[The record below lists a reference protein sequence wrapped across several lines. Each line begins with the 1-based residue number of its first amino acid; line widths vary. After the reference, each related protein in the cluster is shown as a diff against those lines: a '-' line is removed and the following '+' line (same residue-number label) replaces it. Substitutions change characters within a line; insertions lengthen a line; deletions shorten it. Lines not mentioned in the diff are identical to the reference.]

1 MFFDGNSNKMYS
13 CIDKM
18 IRDYILQLNFFSKKA
33 IYPNLYEKKITLQ
46 MDNYYAVINAEASVF
61 RQLYRTIFLAN
72 NLLDSL
78 HQYHLQD
85 QILEKEHH
93 TTCNKRQHE
102 SNGDILKTILTL
114 EIVLTKGTP

>member
-1 MFFDGNSNKMYS
+1 MFFDGNNNKMYS

-33 IYPNLYEKKITLQ
+33 IYPNLYEKKIALQ
-46 MDNYYAVINAEASVF
+46 MVNYYAVINAEASVF

-85 QILEKEHH
+85 QILP
-93 TTCNKRQHE
+93 Q
-102 SNGDILKTILTL
+102 
-114 EIVLTKGTP
+114 